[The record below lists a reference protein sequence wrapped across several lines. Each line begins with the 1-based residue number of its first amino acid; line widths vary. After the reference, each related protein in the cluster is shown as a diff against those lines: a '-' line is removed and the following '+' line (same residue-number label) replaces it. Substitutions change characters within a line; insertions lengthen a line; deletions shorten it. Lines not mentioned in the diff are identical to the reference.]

1 MELGCDRHIVRWL
14 KSYLS
19 DRTLILGNSQ
29 IRTNKGLAQGS
40 TLSPTLFNIFTAELH
55 QINLDNCM
63 VFQYADDFFIVCKD
77 KDFVTAQ
84 AILTDCLHR
93 FKEICN
99 NLKLSFNSAKSN
111 VIHFNN
117 RIRLLD
123 ICINS
128 ERIPQVHANKYLGRY
143 ISNNNSAAKHVNQ
156 IVSEARKSCVF
167 LRIINNCRTGLSP
180 AKAMQLYRAFV
191 RPKLE
196 YVVSSFANLSNSAIR
211 KVNSLVNEV
220 LRKSLG
226 L

>member
-29 IRTNKGLAQGS
+29 IRTNTGLAQGS

-128 ERIPQVHANKYLGRY
+128 ERIPQVHAIKYLGRY
-143 ISNNNSAAKHVNQ
+143 ISNNNSRQNMSIRLSVKQ
-156 IVSEARKSCVF
+156 ESRVF
-167 LRIINNCRTGLSP
+167 
-180 AKAMQLYRAFV
+180 F
-191 RPKLE
+191 
-196 YVVSSFANLSNSAIR
+196 
-211 KVNSLVNEV
+211 
-220 LRKSLG
+220 
-226 L
+226 